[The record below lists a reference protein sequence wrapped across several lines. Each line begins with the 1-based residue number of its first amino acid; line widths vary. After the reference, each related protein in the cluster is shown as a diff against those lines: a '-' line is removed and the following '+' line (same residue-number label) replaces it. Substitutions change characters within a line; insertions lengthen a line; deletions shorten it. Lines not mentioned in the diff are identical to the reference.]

1 MSEQKKLAPDL
12 RAGAVSVLAAAA
24 LAAADQLCKV
34 WATAALAPDGA
45 APLLPGVLELRY
57 VLNDGM
63 AFSMLSGRRWLL
75 LGGTGAILAV
85 LLLMLF
91 FRRMPRLERLT
102 WVLVLGGGIGNF
114 IDRARSGVV
123 VDYLNFQFIS
133 FPVFNFAD
141 ICVTVGVALLVLLL
155 AADLWQEHKAAKA
168 APPHGDA

>member
-24 LAAADQLCKV
+24 LAAVDQLCKV

-57 VLNDGM
+57 V
-63 AFSMLSGRRWLL
+63 LSGRRWLL

-102 WVLVLGGGIGNF
+102 WVLVLGGGVGNF

>member
-24 LAAADQLCKV
+24 LAAVDQLCKV

-102 WVLVLGGGIGNF
+102 WVLVLCGGVGNF

>member
-1 MSEQKKLAPDL
+1 MTFARELTLAMAL
-12 RAGAVSVLAAAA
+12 LLSLSLSAGGAWTIGRNFSAA
-24 LAAADQLCKV
+24 LDTAAAD
-34 WATAALAPDGA
+34 AAARH
-45 APLLPGVLELRY
+45 LR
-57 VLNDGM
+57 
-63 AFSMLSGRRWLL
+63 GRDAVGEL

>member
-1 MSEQKKLAPDL
+1 MPRTCA
-12 RAGAVSVLAAAA
+12 RGRCRCWRAAA
-24 LAAADQLCKV
+24 LAAVDQLCKV

-102 WVLVLGGGIGNF
+102 WVLVLGGGVGNF

-141 ICVTVGVALLVLLL
+141 VCVTVGVALLVLLL